1 MVWLLTCYYDGDMS
15 RSSVSPCHQM
25 WRALAFL
32 CFLQTGPVSLA
43 PTWDSPVAWAADEP
57 TPVLEVRTE
66 PSGGVRATGVLHL
79 PAPSSVVQAVLTD
92 YEKWPELF
100 DMSMRVTRVERHAEY
115 TVTDLALGHAM
126 MIGERRLVLENRE
139 LRGGGLVSRFV
150 SGDFTRY
157 LRTWKLRADGEDT
170 RTRADFELQVD
181 FETLVPAWLVAQA
194 VRRELEAH
202 FRILTETVAKRAAS
216 H

>member
-1 MVWLLTCYYDGDMS
+1 MM
-15 RSSVSPCHQM
+15 RSSLLGSYQTI
-25 WRALAFL
+25 RALAFL
-32 CFLQTGPVSLA
+32 CFLQTGPVSFGLA
-43 PTWDSPVAWAADEP
+43 WDFPVAWAAEERA
-57 TPVLEVRTE
+57 PVLEVRTE

-115 TVTDLALGHAM
+115 TVTDLALGHAL

-150 SGDFTRY
+150 AGDFTRY
-157 LRTWKLRADGEDT
+157 LRTWKLRADGEQS

-202 FRILTETVAKRAAS
+202 FRILTETVAKRVAS